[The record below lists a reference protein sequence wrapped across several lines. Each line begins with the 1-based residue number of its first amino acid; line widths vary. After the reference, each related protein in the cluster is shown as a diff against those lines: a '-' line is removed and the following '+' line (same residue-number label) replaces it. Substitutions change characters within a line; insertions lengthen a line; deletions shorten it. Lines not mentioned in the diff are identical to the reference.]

1 MLQNEFNDDD
11 EETSDKENQNCNIAI
26 VSSKKLLTEPR
37 RFARFDSGF
46 DSSMS
51 NQLNMSAEFMQ
62 I

>member
-11 EETSDKENQNCNIAI
+11 EEASDKENKSCNIAI
-26 VSSKKLLTEPR
+26 VNSKKLPNEPR

-46 DSSMS
+46 DSS
-51 NQLNMSAEFMQ
+51 NHLNMSTEFMQ